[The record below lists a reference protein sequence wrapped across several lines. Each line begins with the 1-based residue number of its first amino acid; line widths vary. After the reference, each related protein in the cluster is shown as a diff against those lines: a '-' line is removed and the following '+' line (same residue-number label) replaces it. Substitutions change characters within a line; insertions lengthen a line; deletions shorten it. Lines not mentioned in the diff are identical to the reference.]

1 METMY
6 DTLLQLPLFQGLCP
20 NDFTQILGKVKL
32 HFSRHKAGERI
43 ITKGEACDKLVFLL
57 KGEVMSES
65 TDKYEQFSFYEYF
78 QSPFVIE
85 PYSLFGMYTEFVSSY
100 IAQTEVN
107 LVTIDKSFMLTELNK
122 YDIFRLNYLNI
133 ISNRSQTLYNRI
145 WDTKVEDTDSRII
158 NFILYHTE
166 KPSGEKLFKIK
177 MDDFAHL
184 LGETRLTI
192 SKALNELQDKGLLSL
207 RRKEIVVPDVTLLI
221 NYQK

>member
-1 METMY
+1 MY

-20 NDFTQILGKVKL
+20 NDFTRILGKIKL
-32 HFSRHKAGERI
+32 HFSKHKAGEKI
-43 ITKGEACDKLVFLL
+43 ITEGESCNKLVFLL
-57 KGEVMSES
+57 KGELMSES
-65 TDKYEQFSFYEYF
+65 TDRYEQFSFYEYF
-78 QSPFVIE
+78 QPPFVVE
-85 PYSLFGMYTEFVSSY
+85 PYSLFGMHTQYVSSY
-100 IAQTEVN
+100 IAQTEVH
-107 LVTIDKSFMLTELNK
+107 LVTIDKSFVLTDLNK

-145 WDTKVEDTDSRII
+145 WDTKVEDTASRII

-207 RRKEIVVPDVTLLI
+207 KRKEIVVPDITLLI
-221 NYQK
+221 KYQEQ